1 MVLQKAGANSL
12 DRRWYIIQTYSG
24 YENKVMANL
33 EQRIAT
39 MGMEDRI
46 FSVLVPVEEKV
57 SVKDGKTKRTKRKV
71 FPSYVL
77 VEMILDDQSW
87 YVVRHTPGVT
97 GFVGAGNHP
106 IPLTEREV
114 NEILGKVQQD
124 QVKPKIE
131 IDVRPGDTV
140 RVKSGPFEGQVG
152 PVVDILPDKGKVKFS
167 VTVFGRE
174 TVVETDY
181 MELEKL

>member
-1 MVLQKAGANSL
+1 MIKENPE
-12 DRRWYIIQTYSG
+12 RRWYIVQTYSG
-24 YENKVMANL
+24 YENRVQANL

-46 FSVLVPVEEKV
+46 FNVLVPVEEKV
-57 SVKDGKTKRTKRKV
+57 SVKEGKTKRTKRKV

-77 VEMILDDQSW
+77 VEMALDDQSW

-114 NEILGKVQQD
+114 SEIMGKVGKE
-124 QVKPKIE
+124 QVKPKVE
-131 IDVRPGDTV
+131 IDVKPGDTV
-140 RVKSGPFEGQVG
+140 RVKTGPFEGQVG
-152 PVVDILPDKGKVKFS
+152 PVVEVLADKGKVKFS
-167 VTVFGRE
+167 VSVFGRE
-174 TVVETDY
+174 TVVESDY
-181 MELEKL
+181 TELEKL